1 MAAGPLEIDIIT
13 IFPRMLDGVLGESI
27 LKRAQAAGLV
37 RIRCINL
44 RDFATGVHRTT
55 DDRPYGGGPGMVMKP
70 EPVFKA
76 VESLRRPETQV
87 ILMTPQGAPFR
98 QETARELAR
107 EQHLVFI
114 CGHYEGV
121 DERIREA
128 LVDREISIGDYVLT
142 NGVIAAAVVVDAV
155 VRLLPGAL
163 GGEGAADDESFSA
176 GLLEYPQY
184 TRPAVF
190 RGMAIPDILTSGNHA
205 AIAQWR
211 REQALARTRARRP
224 DLPLPPPPPKPPKK
238 KS

>member
-1 MAAGPLEIDIIT
+1 MAGAPLEIEIVT
-13 IFPRMLDGVLGESI
+13 IFPRMLDSVLGESI
-27 LKRAQAAGLV
+27 LKRAQEAGLV

-44 RDFATGVHRTT
+44 RDFATGAHLTT

-76 VESLRRPETQV
+76 VDALRRPESKV
-87 ILMTPQGAPFR
+87 ILMTPQGAPFKQAAAQALA
-98 QETARELAR
+98 QET
-107 EQHLVFI
+107 HLIFL

-121 DERIREA
+121 DERIRTA
-128 LVDREISIGDYVLT
+128 LADLEISIGDYVLT
-142 NGVIAAAVVVDAV
+142 NGVISAAIVVDAV

-184 TRPAVF
+184 TRPPEF
-190 RGMAIPDILTSGNHA
+190 RGMAVPEILTSGNHA
-205 AIAQWR
+205 EIAKWR

-224 DLPLPPPPPKPPKK
+224 DLGT
-238 KS
+238 